1 MNEPQG
7 DRMMKTRDAV
17 RIALGLILLFPAAAR
32 PQNPLITDQFTA
44 DPTARVFQGKVYV
57 YPSHDIPVEPGKGR
71 PGWFCM
77 ADYHVFS
84 SGNLSDW
91 TDHGVIVS
99 QEKVPWADSTAYS
112 MWAPDCIE
120 RNGKY
125 YFYFPTMKRAKEPR
139 FGMGIGVAVADAPS
153 GPFTPEPEPIAGV
166 GGIDPNVFIDRDGQ
180 AYLYWAGMGGMS
192 VARLKENMTELAS
205 ERQVVQELPKGMKEG
220 PFLFERNGVYYFTY
234 PHVENK
240 IERLEYAVGDNP
252 MGPFQFKGVLM
263 DESPTGC
270 WTNHHSIVDYKGQW
284 FLFYHHN
291 DLSPNFDK
299 NRSIRADSLFFEP
312 DGSIRKVV
320 PTLRGVGLTAAGRE
334 IQIDRY
340 TALDTSGASIAFIDT
355 SNRFLGWKT
364 EMKKPGAWVRYN
376 SVDFGATP
384 PGSILVRAASEAGGT
399 VEIRSCG
406 PDGGL
411 IGRVEIPKS
420 GEWILSRSVLVRKTS
435 GVRNLCVSLIQ
446 GGPVAVDWI
455 RFE

>member
-1 MNEPQG
+1 MTLH
-7 DRMMKTRDAV
+7 RKAIRF
-17 RIALGLILLFPAAAR
+17 ALLSLAASALMA
-32 PQNPLITDQFTA
+32 QNPLITDQFTA
-44 DPTARVFQGKVYV
+44 DPTAREFNGRIYV

-84 SGNLSDW
+84 SENLTDW

-99 QEKVPWADSTAYS
+99 QNTVPWADSAAYS
-112 MWAPDCIE
+112 LWAPDCVE

-125 YFYFPTMKRAKEPR
+125 YFYFPAPARVKEGR
-139 FGMGIGVAVADAPS
+139 FGMSVGVATSDSPS
-153 GPFTPEPEPIAGV
+153 GPFTPEPEPIKGV
-166 GGIDPNVFIDRDGQ
+166 GGIDPNVFIDKDGQ
-180 AYLYWAGMGGMS
+180 AYLYWAGMGMS
-192 VARLKENMTELAS
+192 VAKLKANMTELAS
-205 ERQVVQELPKGMKEG
+205 ERQEIKDLPKGMKEG

-252 MGPFQFKGVLM
+252 LGPFQFKGVVM

-270 WTNHHSIVDYKGQW
+270 WTNHHSVVEYRGQW
-284 FLFYHHN
+284 YLFYHHN
-291 DLSPNFDK
+291 DLSPHFDK

-312 DGSIRKVV
+312 DGSIRKVT
-320 PTLRGVGLTAAGRE
+320 PTLRGVGLTPAGRE

-340 TALDTSGASIAFIDT
+340 TALDTSGSAIAFLDT

-364 EMKKPGAWVRYN
+364 ELNKTGAWVRYN
-376 SVDFGATP
+376 SVDFGSAGF
-384 PGSILVRAASEAGGT
+384 GSVAVRAVSETGGT
-399 VEIRSCG
+399 LEIRSCG

-411 IGRVEIPKS
+411 IGRVTIPKS
-420 GEWILSRSVLVRKTS
+420 GEWMLTRSALKGKTS
-435 GVRNLCVSLIQ
+435 GVRNLRVSLVQ
-446 GGPVAVDWI
+446 GGPVSVDWI

>member
-1 MNEPQG
+1 MTQLYRRLALLG
-7 DRMMKTRDAV
+7 CIWLSAAGV
-17 RIALGLILLFPAAAR
+17 RA
-32 PQNPLITDQFTA
+32 QNPLIMDQFTA
-44 DPTARVFQGKVYV
+44 DPTARVFHDRMYV

-84 SGNLSDW
+84 SENLTDW

-99 QEKVPWADSTAYS
+99 QEKVPWADSAAYS
-112 MWAPDCIE
+112 MWAPDCVE

-125 YFYFPTMKRAKEPR
+125 YFYFPTIRKAKGPG
-139 FGMGIGVAVADAPS
+139 FGIGVAVSDSPS
-153 GPFTPEPEPIAGV
+153 GPFVPEPEPIAGA

-180 AYLYWAGMGGMS
+180 AYLYWSGRGGMS

-205 ERQVVQELPKGMKEG
+205 ERQEIVELPKGMKEG
-220 PFLFERNGVYYFTY
+220 PFLFERNGIYYFTY

-252 MGPFQFKGVLM
+252 LGPFQFKGVIM

-270 WTNHHSIVDYKGQW
+270 WTNHHSIVEYKGQW

-312 DGSIRKVV
+312 DGSIRKVI
-320 PTLRGVGLTAAGRE
+320 PTLRGAGLTPAGRE

-340 TALDTSGASIAFIDT
+340 TALDTSGAAVAFIDT

-364 EMKKPGAWVRYN
+364 ELNEPAAWIRYN
-376 SVDFGATP
+376 SVDFGTAGF
-384 PGSILVRAASEAGGT
+384 GSVSVRCASESGGT

-411 IGRVEIPKS
+411 IGRVSIPKS
-420 GEWILSRSVLVRKTS
+420 RDWTLAPAVLPKKVS
-435 GVRNLCVSLIQ
+435 GIRNLSVSLVE
-446 GGPVAVDWI
+446 GGNVAVDWI

>member
-1 MNEPQG
+1 MQ
-7 DRMMKTRDAV
+7 TRNAV
-17 RIALGLILLFPAAAR
+17 RITLGLILFFPAVSR

-44 DPTARVFQGKVYV
+44 DPTARVFQGKVFV

-84 SGNLSDW
+84 SENLTDW

-99 QEKVPWADSTAYS
+99 QNTVPWADSAAYS
-112 MWAPDCIE
+112 LWAPDCVE

-125 YFYFPTMKRAKEPR
+125 YFYFPAPARAKEGR
-139 FGMGIGVAVADAPS
+139 FGMSIGVATSDCPS
-153 GPFTPEPEPIAGV
+153 GPFTPEPEPIQGAS
-166 GGIDPNVFIDRDGQ
+166 GIDPNVFIDKDGQ
-180 AYLYWAGMGGMS
+180 AYLYWSGRGMA
-192 VARLKENMTELAS
+192 VAKLKENMTELAS
-205 ERQVVQELPKGMKEG
+205 ERQEIKDLPKGMKEG

-252 MGPFQFKGVLM
+252 LGPFQFKGVIM

-270 WTNHHSIVDYKGQW
+270 WTNHHSVVEYRGQW
-284 FLFYHHN
+284 YLFYHHN

-312 DGSIRKVV
+312 DGSIRKVI
-320 PTLRGVGLTAAGRE
+320 PTLRGVGLTDSRRE

-340 TALDTSGASIAFIDT
+340 TALDTTGAAIAYLDT

-364 EMKKPGAWVRYN
+364 ELNKTGAWVRYN
-376 SVDFGATP
+376 SVDFGSAAP
-384 PGSILVRAASEAGGT
+384 RSVLVRAVSESGGT
-399 VEIRSCG
+399 LEIRSFG
-406 PDGGL
+406 PENGL
-411 IGRVEIPKS
+411 ISRIKIPKS
-420 GEWILSRSVLVRKTS
+420 GEWILSGSALARKTS
-435 GVRNLCVSLIQ
+435 GVHSLRVSLVQ
-446 GGPVAVDWI
+446 GGPVSVDWI